1 MIGRLMIGIALAMI
15 ASVSLA
21 GTFIGLN
28 NPDMK
33 QKWLCASQSFSADGQ
48 TVYGV
53 CQLTVPAVGR
63 YVQSARYQYA
73 TTWDVNTGAVTL
85 GAQTCFSPQHI
96 GVDHSGCP
104 QMVSLLDTNVVIQLD
119 GVSFWYASTS
129 VNGDILLTSSL
140 VWRP

>member
-1 MIGRLMIGIALAMI
+1 MLLAMI
-15 ASVSLA
+15 AGVATA

-33 QKWLCASQSFSADGQ
+33 QRWVCASQTFSADGQ

-53 CQLTVPAVGR
+53 CQVTVPTSVR
-63 YVQSARYQYA
+63 YMQPARYQYA
-73 TTWDVNTGAVTL
+73 TSWDTNTGAVTL
-85 GAQTCFSPQHI
+85 GVRTCYSPAHRGI
-96 GVDHSGCP
+96 DVSGCP
-104 QMVSLLDTNVVIQLD
+104 TMVSLLDTNIVIVLD
-119 GVSFWYASTS
+119 DIPFWYASTS